1 MKNIK
6 LILEYDGTNY
16 TGWQKQ
22 PKGSTV
28 QGIIEE
34 AIYSLTKENVNVI
47 GCSRTDSK
55 VHAKRYV
62 CNFKTNSSIPEAKF
76 REALNHYLPED
87 ISVIESCQVEDEFHA
102 RYDSKGKM
110 YCYTIVNTETRMPLC
125 RNFAYHYK
133 GELHIDKM
141 KKAAD
146 FFIGTHDFEAF
157 RNIGSSVKT
166 TTRTISKLSVN
177 KEDDFIKIYIAAD
190 GFLYNM
196 VRIIVGTLVDVGCG
210 KIRVED
216 IPKIILSKDRK
227 NAGKTCP
234 PQGLCLIEVYYD

>member
-16 TGWQKQ
+16 LGWQKQ
-22 PKGSTV
+22 TKGSTV
-28 QGIIEE
+28 QGTIEE
-34 AIYSLTKENVNVI
+34 AIYKLTNEEANII

-62 CNFKTNSSIPEAKF
+62 CNFKTNSSIPPEKF
-76 REALNHYLPED
+76 REALNHNLPED
-87 ISVIESCQVEDEFHA
+87 IAVMESCEVNSEFHA
-102 RYDSKGKM
+102 RYDSNGKI
-110 YCYTIVNTETRMPLC
+110 YCYTVVNTEARMPLC

-133 GELHIDKM
+133 GELDIDKIRE
-141 KKAAD
+141 AAE

-166 TTRTISKLSVN
+166 TTRTIRVIKVVED
-177 KEDDFIKIYIAAD
+177 KEYIKIYIGAD

-196 VRIIVGTLVDVGCG
+196 VRIMVGTLLEVGSG
-210 KIRVED
+210 KLKPND
-216 IPKIILSKDRK
+216 IPKIIEGKNRK

-234 PQGLCLIEVYYD
+234 PQGLCLIEVYYE

>member
-16 TGWQKQ
+16 LGWQKQ

-28 QGIIEE
+28 QGIVEE
-34 AIYSLTKENVNVI
+34 AILKLTKEEANVI

-62 CNFKTNSSIPEAKF
+62 CNFKTNSSIPPEKF
-76 REALNHYLPED
+76 REALNHNLPED
-87 ISVIESCQVEDEFHA
+87 IAVMESSEVDYEFHS
-102 RYDSKGKM
+102 RYNSIGKT

-125 RNFAYHYK
+125 RNSAYHYK
-133 GELHIDKM
+133 GELDIDRIREASK
-141 KKAAD
+141 

-157 RNIGSSVKT
+157 RNVGSSVKT
-166 TTRTISKLSVN
+166 TIRTIKTIDIIESD
-177 KEDDFIKIYIAAD
+177 EYIKIYIGAD

-196 VRIIVGTLVDVGCG
+196 ARIIVGTLLDVGN
-210 KIRVED
+210 RRLEPDD
-216 IPKIILSKDRK
+216 IPKIIADKNRK
-227 NAGKTCP
+227 NSGKTCP
-234 PQGLCLIEVYYD
+234 PQGLCLIEVYYE